1 MDTLNDTPTNTLEK
15 KSTNKFI
22 VPAALLSLTGVIGTG
37 AFLYFKNTQSKD
49 FSQTNNVEVLD
60 NRVNGT
66 SDINT
71 NIVNGNYTSIGTYVS
86 PAGKEEIE
94 VTLSIEN
101 NIVTNALV
109 VSKATADAS
118 VKYQKEFIDN
128 YKEQVIGKNINQL
141 MLVKVSGS
149 SLTPKGFNDAL
160 QKIKDQVKK

>member
-1 MDTLNDTPTNTLEK
+1 MDTLNDTPTNTPEK

-49 FSQTNNVEVLD
+49 FSQTNNVEVLE
-60 NRVNGT
+60 NRINRT
-66 SDINT
+66 SDTNT
-71 NIVNGNYTSIGTYVS
+71 DIVNGSYTAVGTYVS
-86 PAGKEEIE
+86 PAGVEEIE
-94 VTLSIEN
+94 VTLSIED
-101 NIVTNALV
+101 NIITNALV

-128 YKEQVIGKNINQL
+128 YKEQVIGKNMNQL